1 MVLTPDGT
9 PRDPDFS
16 RLHGLCRDRG
26 IRRLSLFGSRLK
38 GTHRPDSDMDLLVEF
53 EPGKVPGLIG
63 LSALELD
70 LSRLLGHQID
80 LRTPEDLSHL
90 FRQEVMREA
99 RTLYA
104 R

>member
-1 MVLTPDGT
+1 
-9 PRDPDFS
+9 
-16 RLHGLCRDRG
+16 
-26 IRRLSLFGSRLK
+26 
-38 GTHRPDSDMDLLVEF
+38 MDLLVEF